1 MSSIQ
6 PALALPDRWGLKA
19 PFAAIHH
26 VALVTSD
33 MKKTVAFYRDVLG
46 AQVAMAHRL
55 PADDGR
61 RHYFITVAPNTVL
74 AFFETPE
81 AELPA
86 YQPPIQPK
94 TGRTL
99 DHIAFFVESEAALEA
114 WHTRLQG
121 QASHLSEIQTLQGV
135 VRAFFFAD
143 PNGVVLEV
151 MAETPKAS
159 ASPTWTTPTQRT
171 EPCWA

>member
-61 RHYFITVAPNTVL
+61 ARFRPSRAWCGP
-74 AFFETPE
+74 FSS
-81 AELPA
+81 
-86 YQPPIQPK
+86 PIP
-94 TGRTL
+94 TGSCSR
-99 DHIAFFVESEAALEA
+99 
-114 WHTRLQG
+114 
-121 QASHLSEIQTLQGV
+121 
-135 VRAFFFAD
+135 
-143 PNGVVLEV
+143 
-151 MAETPKAS
+151 
-159 ASPTWTTPTQRT
+159 
-171 EPCWA
+171 

>member
-1 MSSIQ
+1 MPTAQ

-19 PFAAIHH
+19 PFTAIHH
-26 VALVTSD
+26 VALVTND
-33 MKKTVAFYRDVLG
+33 MKKTVAFYRDILG
-46 AQVAMAHRL
+46 AQIAMSHRL
-55 PADDGR
+55 SGSDRR
-61 RHYFITVAPNTVL
+61 RHYFITVAPNTVF

-94 TGRTL
+94 TGRAL

-114 WHTRLQG
+114 WHACLRSQV
-121 QASHLSEIQTLQGV
+121 SHLSEIQTLHDM

-143 PNGVVLEV
+143 LNGIVLEV
-151 MAETPKAS
+151 MAETPKGLDFPSLGDPDPAY
-159 ASPTWTTPTQRT
+159 
-171 EPCWA
+171 